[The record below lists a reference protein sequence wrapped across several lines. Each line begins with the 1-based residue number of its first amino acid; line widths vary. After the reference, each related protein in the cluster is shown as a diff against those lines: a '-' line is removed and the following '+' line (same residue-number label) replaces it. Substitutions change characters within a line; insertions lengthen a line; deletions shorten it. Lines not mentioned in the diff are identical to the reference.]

1 MKDAKRQS
9 TPERIARS
17 GSRVL
22 IRFTRSLE
30 QGSVMG
36 YVLAT
41 GPRFFLLALVD
52 EGIRFNGFQCL
63 RLEDV
68 RNLQVPAECATFVEK
83 ALKLRGEKR
92 PRTPRISVQ
101 SIQELLKTAGRIF
114 PIVTIHREKADP
126 DVCHIGRVLSAS
138 ESDVSIL
145 EIGPDASWDDEALN
159 YRTKQITRVDLGG
172 DYEQALILV
181 ASSVAKHQKTKRKL
195 ERPKRPHSFLPQSQ
209 SLGD

>member
-9 TPERIARS
+9 TPERLASS

-41 GPRFFLLALVD
+41 GPVFFLLALVD
-52 EGIRFNGFQCL
+52 ENIRFNGFQCL
-63 RLEDV
+63 RLQDV
-68 RNLQVPAECATFVEK
+68 KNLQMPAECATFVET

-92 PRTPRISVQ
+92 PRTPRVSVQ
-101 SIQELLKTAGRIF
+101 SIKELLETAGRIF
-114 PIVTIHREKADP
+114 PAVTIHRERVAP
-126 DVCHIGRVLSAS
+126 DVCHIGKVLSAS
-138 ESDVSIL
+138 ESEVSLL
-145 EIGPDASWDDEALN
+145 EIGPDASWDNEALS

-181 ASSVAKHQKTKRKL
+181 ADSAAKQ
-195 ERPKRPHSFLPQSQ
+195 
-209 SLGD
+209 